1 VDVFTQNKIMIKFY
15 NKTSKL
21 VKINKGV
28 RQGCALSPTLFNI
41 YLDEIIT
48 KLQKQEISRIKLS
61 KNQHLSTLLFAD
73 DQVIIADTE
82 DNLQQAAY

>member
-1 VDVFTQNKIMIKFY
+1 M
-15 NKTSKL
+15 
-21 VKINKGV
+21 
-28 RQGCALSPTLFNI
+28 

-48 KLQKQEISRIKLS
+48 KWQKQEITGIKLS

-82 DNLQQAAY
+82 DNLQKGTIVPVGKY